1 MIQEII
7 KDINERMKESPN
19 ELYIRLVNERLDKSL
34 QNYYKDI
41 TSLTMSYDNWIS
53 DNKSI
58 RAYNKILK

>member
-7 KDINERMKESPN
+7 KDINERMKESTN

-41 TSLTMSYDNWIS
+41 TSLTMAYDNWIS
-53 DNKSI
+53 DSKSI